1 MMKNIFKSI
10 FKKILSENSIAR
22 LQGLRE
28 RIDIRVAAL
37 ASRHDW
43 LAVLYYSFYSA
54 EFRREMSSVLLAR
67 KRYYESR
74 LGHNPGSFLLR
85 RNIHRLEKGL
95 IMQPRRLV
103 FAEGYIGE
111 TIAYFRLCVEA
122 DCLSEIESN
131 WAHAVIHEYFS
142 IVELTDVI
150 AAAHLAYR
158 NITGY
163 SQDAAFEQPHAPLA
177 YSALPPSAIGFDD
190 LKALCERRHSVRWFE
205 EKAVPREMLDAAIDV
220 AATAPS
226 ACNRQPFQFYIF
238 DDPTRAQKIGS
249 IPMGTAGFSQNFQA
263 VIVVVGDLSAYPF
276 EKDRHIIY
284 IDSGLAVMQLQLA
297 LECQGLGSCAIN
309 WPDIDRHERRMAKEL
324 ALEPYQRPVMLL
336 AVGYPKKDALVPYS
350 AKKTSVDLVV
360 RP

>member
-1 MMKNIFKSI
+1 MVKNIL
-10 FKKILSENSIAR
+10 KKLLPRPLIDSLHGF
-22 LQGLRE
+22 LE
-28 RIDIRVAAL
+28 RVDIRLAIT
-37 ASRHDW
+37 ASRFGW
-43 LAVLYYSFYSA
+43 LSVLYYTLYST
-54 EFRREMSSVLLAR
+54 EFRREMRSVLLAR

-74 LGHNPGSFLLR
+74 LGHNPSSFLLR

-95 IMQPRRLV
+95 IMQPRRPV

-111 TIAYFRLCVEA
+111 TIAYLQLCAEA

-131 WAHAVIHEYFS
+131 WAHAVVSEYFS
-142 IVELTDVI
+142 VVELTDVI
-150 AAAHLAYR
+150 DAALLAYK
-158 NITGY
+158 NITSH

-190 LKALCERRHSVRWFE
+190 LKALCERRHSVRWFD
-205 EKAVPREMLDAAIDV
+205 EKAVPREMLDTAIDV

-238 DDPTRAQKIGS
+238 DDPTRAQEIGS
-249 IPMGTAGFSQNFQA
+249 IPMGTAGFSQNFQS

-350 AKKTSVDLVV
+350 AKKTAVDLVV
-360 RP
+360 RPQ